1 MVSAASGRV
10 SEDNFV
16 VCSPQF
22 VLAFSVCA
30 DLSHRSPSF
39 IMTARVSLCYQSF
52 EQDPKQS
59 AWTEFCD
66 VRDMDW
72 SPITRDSHC
81 MESLCAFIADKKY
94 VLQDRFCHEG
104 HLEFNVEESFLPP
117 HLVPAQSQDVFH
129 VTVAGTSEQ
138 FWLAFT
144 SQGMDEE
151 PETPLKKRQGQA
163 LPHGQQWWAEG
174 GIFAGGHGGVAA
186 AYHDAP
192 PGRHG
197 RVEFFERWPSP
208 PSTPLCLE
216 EEVRA

>member
-94 VLQDRFCHEG
+94 VLQDRFYHEG
-104 HLEFNVEESFLPP
+104 HLEFYVEESFLPP

-151 PETPLKKRQGQA
+151 PETPPKKGKGKLFLMDSNGGLREASLQEGTEALQQLTTMHLLAGMAESSSSSVGPVRPARRSALKKK
-163 LPHGQQWWAEG
+163 
-174 GIFAGGHGGVAA
+174 
-186 AYHDAP
+186 
-192 PGRHG
+192 
-197 RVEFFERWPSP
+197 
-208 PSTPLCLE
+208 
-216 EEVRA
+216 